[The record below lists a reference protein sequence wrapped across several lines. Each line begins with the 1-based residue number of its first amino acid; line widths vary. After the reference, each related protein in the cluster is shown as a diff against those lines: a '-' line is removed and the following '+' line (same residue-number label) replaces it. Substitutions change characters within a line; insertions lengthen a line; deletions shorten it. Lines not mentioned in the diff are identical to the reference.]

1 MIVLTVPLLG
11 RAFQGNDS
19 TLAGPFFMQQENAQ
33 SDRGFDVYG
42 FLADVTAVQ
51 FESQRWT
58 SEQKLELIVA
68 ADFEQVVCKGSA

>member
-1 MIVLTVPLLG
+1 
-11 RAFQGNDS
+11 
-19 TLAGPFFMQQENAQ
+19 MQHEIAVE
-33 SDRGFDVYG
+33 RGFDVYG